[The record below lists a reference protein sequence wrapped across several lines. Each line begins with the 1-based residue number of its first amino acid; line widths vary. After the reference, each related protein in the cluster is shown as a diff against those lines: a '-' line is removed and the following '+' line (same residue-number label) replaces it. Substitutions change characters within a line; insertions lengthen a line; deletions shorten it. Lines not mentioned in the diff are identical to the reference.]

1 MSNKS
6 LLTFIGSPQLGV
18 AAAYTATDS
27 TKVYICGVEVQQDE
41 SLLLHFP
48 KGHPFTDQQPI
59 TVHLDNRTGVDEY
72 DADLLV
78 YRTSYKGVVEQVS
91 DLNIRVRPEHFEVW
105 YGNKIVHSFNSPG
118 YAHPTDARAEL
129 SIPVTSLV
137 DVPIPDMREN
147 ENKIGVLVTEA
158 QGRPHTTVFA
168 FLSTPSDDIFFISFP
183 TTFKSKLLKRKH
195 YCHFAIDS
203 RATFTYSQAIEWN
216 YSIIE
221 ADVYEVPKAHHLFE
235 PIRELFIL
243 KNPWE
248 IGFFMAPN
256 VEMYHLKPR
265 RVILPI

>member
-1 MSNKS
+1 MPDKQ

-18 AAAYTATDS
+18 AAAYTATGS
-27 TKVYICGVEVQQDE
+27 TKVYICGVTVQVDE

-48 KGHPFTDQQPI
+48 KGHPFTVQQTI

-78 YRTSYKGVVEQVS
+78 YRTSYKGVVDQTNGVYVK
-91 DLNIRVRPEHFEVW
+91 VRPEHFEVW
-105 YGNKIVHSFNSPG
+105 YGNRIVHSFNSSS
-118 YAHPTDARAEL
+118 YTHPSDNRAD
-129 SIPVTSLV
+129 IPFPITPLI

-158 QGRPHTTVFA
+158 MRQPHTTVFA
-168 FLSTPSDDIFFISFP
+168 FLSTPEDDIFFISFP
-183 TTFKSKLLKRKH
+183 ATFKSKLLKRKH

-203 RATFTYSQAIEWN
+203 RATFTYSEAIEWN

-221 ADVYEVPKAHHLFE
+221 ADVYEVPQTHRLFE
-235 PIRELFIL
+235 PIRELFVL

-248 IGFFMAPN
+248 VGFFMAPD

-265 RVILPI
+265 QVILPI